1 MKEIIMHKKNSRP
14 LDTIDLAIL
23 AALYEDARTTNK
35 DIAKR
40 VGLAPSS
47 CLERIKR
54 LQTEHIIQGASL
66 QDDLNALGGH
76 IQAMIS
82 IRLSDHNR
90 LAVDE
95 FVAELLPL
103 PEVLSVFHMGGNI
116 DFLLHVTVTDSS
128 HLRDFVF
135 DQLTARPEVNHV
147 ESALVYEHRSSQQ
160 LPQF

>member
-1 MKEIIMHKKNSRP
+1 MKETMAQKNSRP
-14 LDTIDLAIL
+14 LDSIDLAIL
-23 AALYEDARTTNK
+23 ASLFEDARTTNK
-35 DIAKR
+35 EIAKR

-54 LQTEHIIQGASL
+54 LQADDIIQGASL
-66 QDDLNALGGH
+66 QVDLNALGGH

-90 LAVDE
+90 LAVDA
-95 FVAELLPL
+95 FVADLLPL
-103 PEVLSVFHMGGNI
+103 PEVLSLFHMGGNI
-116 DFLLHVTVTDSS
+116 DFLLHVSVADSS

-147 ESALVYEHRSSQQ
+147 ESALVYEHRCSGQ
-160 LPQF
+160 LPKF

>member
-1 MKEIIMHKKNSRP
+1 MTPKKNSRA
-14 LDTIDLAIL
+14 LDSIDLDIIASL
-23 AALYEDARTTNK
+23 FEDARTTNK
-35 DIAKR
+35 EIAKR

-54 LQTEHIIQGASL
+54 LQADNIIQGASL
-66 QDDLNALGGH
+66 QVDLNALGGH

-90 LAVDE
+90 LAVDD
-95 FVAELLPL
+95 FVADLLPQ

-116 DFLLHVTVTDSS
+116 DFLLHVTVSDSS

-135 DQLTARPEVNHV
+135 NQLTARPEINHV
-147 ESALVYEHRSSQQ
+147 ESALVYEHRRSQK
-160 LPQF
+160 LPKF